1 MAVPALLVV
10 VVVLDQAAKWWAW
23 RHFSWT
29 RINSGGDVL
38 VGRTISAWY
47 AGPVTGAL
55 LDLLDY
61 GLLSIAVS
69 VLARR
74 RAPAAVRVPGAL
86 MTGGWASNLLDR
98 VGIHYWTA
106 PGSVRGVVD
115 FIHLGGHYYNVADFF
130 IITCTPLFLLAAGY
144 RRVRAA
150 RRPAAAGRVPPPA
163 RRRARAWVRIPAL
176 AGAGLILVVSLG
188 AANYGGVNAAPRH
201 TNAQNDGH
209 AS

>member
-1 MAVPALLVV
+1 VVVPALLVA

-74 RAPAAVRVPGAL
+74 RAPAAVSVPGAL

-130 IITCTPLFLLAAGY
+130 IIGCTPLFLLAAGY
-144 RRVRAA
+144 QRVRAA
-150 RRPAAAGRVPPPA
+150 RRSAAAGRVPSPA
-163 RRRARAWVRIPAL
+163 RSRARAWVRIPAL